1 MRAGSWI
8 AIVVIAYAPLFA
20 SSHASA
26 DPKPASAYSV
36 ELIRKP
42 GAIFAGLARD
52 GDELLVTDLG
62 NGRLFRRGS
71 NGVFTAFG
79 PTLPHGLDV
88 IGDPTGPY
96 QIARYGGDYLVTQG
110 WTPVGEDEG
119 PYDHAM
125 LEVDNKSVVNVI
137 SSDFLNPF
145 DFTISGDVFYVID
158 AARNS
163 VERLAQNGGKTTV
176 FTFARLSQPEAALKH
191 LSPTEFGNKSNYEF
205 DAVPTGIVALDDRLY
220 VSLFAGFPFI
230 AGSGRVVSLPR
241 AGETPLA
248 RVEVVDLN
256 APVDVATDGDTR
268 LLVLEHGIYD
278 ETRGFLPGSGRLLSI
293 DLASGERRVILDD
306 LTRPAA
312 VLVFDEHEIVV
323 SQLDGTL
330 VILTRQ
336 AK

>member
-1 MRAGSWI
+1 MLSGNWMAI
-8 AIVVIAYAPLFA
+8 AVIAFALLFA
-20 SSHASA
+20 SLHASA
-26 DPKPASAYSV
+26 DPKPASGYSV
-36 ELIRKP
+36 EVIRRP

-52 GDELLVTDLG
+52 GDDLLVTDLS
-62 NGRLFRRGS
+62 NGRLYRRS
-71 NGVFTAFG
+71 SDGVFTAFG
-79 PTLPHGLDV
+79 PALPHGRDV
-88 IGDPTGPY
+88 IGDPAGPY
-96 QIARYGGDYLVTQG
+96 HIARYGADYLVTQG
-110 WTPVGEDEG
+110 WTPVGQDEG

-125 LEVDNKSVVNVI
+125 LEVDDKSVVKVV

-145 DFTISGDVFYVID
+145 DFTMSGDEVYVID

-163 VERLAQNGGKTTV
+163 VERLARNGERTTV

-205 DAVPTGIVALDDRLY
+205 DAVPTGIFARDDRLY

-241 AGETPLA
+241 TGDASQV
-248 RVEVVDLN
+248 RVDVVDLN
-256 APVDVATDGDTR
+256 APVDVAGDRDAR

-278 ETRGFLPGSGRLLSI
+278 EARGFLPGSGRLLSV
-293 DLASGERRVILDD
+293 DPASGEHRVILDG

-312 VLVFDEHEIVV
+312 VLVFDEREIVV

-330 VILTRQ
+330 VFLRLLT
-336 AK
+336 K